1 MDSKIA
7 LDAIRDALVKLD
19 DAALSGEVARAL
31 DSGLSPVAVLE
42 GGIAAGL
49 RVLGEKF
56 QCGEVFIPHL
66 AVAADM
72 ARRQMEAARSKLPA
86 EEAAPDGPTVII
98 GTVKDDIHDLGK
110 SLVGSLL
117 SVSGFNVVDL
127 GKNVPEERFV
137 EEVRAHG
144 RVLVG
149 MSALMT
155 TTMVNQ
161 RAVIRG
167 LEREGL
173 RDKVAVMVGGA
184 PTSDSWAEEI
194 GADGHAEDVVSAV
207 RLASALASRLMAS
220 GDSN

>member
-1 MDSKIA
+1 MERKNA
-7 LDAIRDALVKLD
+7 LEAIRDALVRLD
-19 DAALSGEVARAL
+19 DAALSAEVRSAL
-31 DSGLSPVAVLE
+31 DAGLSPISVLE
-42 GGIAAGL
+42 EAIAVGL

-72 ARRQMEAARSKLPA
+72 ARRQMEVAKSMMPA
-86 EEAAPDGPTVII
+86 EEASPSGPTVII

-110 SLVGSLL
+110 NLVGSLL
-117 SVSGFNVVDL
+117 SVSGFRVVDL
-127 GKNVPEERFV
+127 GKDVPEERFI
-137 EEVRAHG
+137 EEARKCGRA
-144 RVLVG
+144 LVG

-173 RDKVAVMVGGA
+173 RGNVSVMVGGA
-184 PTSDSWAEEI
+184 PTSDSWAKEI

-207 RLASALASRLMAS
+207 RLASALASRLGGGEGS
-220 GDSN
+220 F